1 MRIKYAL
8 LLSLVLHASA
18 FLAMDIYLD
27 WKMKNGLLA
36 LLQKKGGAKGS
47 KYDGAPVKKPIPPR
61 IVQVEIFSPPNEKG
75 PGPKQKP
82 KLKER
87 ECKNGFYE
95 GNRAAG
101 GRRLD
106 VAFARHQGD
115 RLPR

>member
-18 FLAMDIYLD
+18 FVAMDIYLD

-61 IVQVEIFSPPNEKG
+61 IVQVEIFWTEAEAEAQG
-75 PGPKQKP
+75 TRVQ
-82 KLKER
+82 ER
-87 ECKNGFYE
+87 FL
-95 GNRAAG
+95 
-101 GRRLD
+101 RR
-106 VAFARHQGD
+106 
-115 RLPR
+115 